1 MKKSVAI
8 ICLILGS
15 NAFAQSSIMRG
26 EISPGS
32 YGNIKTDTNGAIY
45 TTSNPVNGTLTD
57 RSGSI
62 TTGGTAQTLAPVN
75 TTRKYLLIQ
84 NNSAG
89 TLWINFTVTAVQS
102 QPSIQLLTNAS
113 IVMESRFVSSE
124 LVSIIG
130 ATTGQTFT
138 AKEN

>member
-1 MKKSVAI
+1 MKKLFLLLCI
-8 ICLILGS
+8 ISNTCL
-15 NAFAQSSIMRG
+15 AQSSIMRG

-32 YGNIKTDTNGAIY
+32 YGNIKTDVNGAIY

-62 TTGGTAQTLAPVN
+62 IAGGTAQTLAPVN